1 MLSAEQHRELA
12 RWACDCAE
20 RVLPLFEAQ
29 SSDPRPRETLA
40 GCRRWVR
47 GEEKMAEVR
56 RLAFAAHAAARETD
70 GAAQAAARAC
80 GQAAGVAHVPTH
92 APHAAAYARKAVSLA
107 GGDEAAELEWQKS
120 RLRDDLY
127 EFVFGK
133 AAA

>member
-47 GEEKMAEVR
+47 GEEKMVEVR
-56 RLAFAAHAAARETD
+56 RLAFAAHAAARETNR
-70 GAAQAAARAC
+70 AAHAAARAC

-107 GGDEAAELEWQKS
+107 GGDEAAELEWQRA
-120 RLRDDLY
+120 RLGAELR
-127 EFVFGK
+127 EWVFGQD
-133 AAA
+133 